1 MGTLKTDRHRLA
13 PSCTTVGHR
22 GRAYLKFPPM
32 KTCDKTPNQTSNTLP
47 QRVIEA
53 LDMIGFPR
61 LLRDGAV
68 LLRRNHALSWL
79 RVFRSG
85 DALRVGHGGRQARQT
100 EAMRS
105 EKCVVRYGRTW
116 DGMRVIAVCFT
127 RTLQRCAC
135 PTNTHFLLILQEVQ
149 RIAKTRNQLIVR

>member
-1 MGTLKTDRHRLA
+1 M
-13 PSCTTVGHR
+13 SWE
-22 GRAYLKFPPM
+22 
-32 KTCDKTPNQTSNTLP
+32 
-47 QRVIEA
+47 QR
-53 LDMIGFPR
+53 
-61 LLRDGAV
+61 
-68 LLRRNHALSWL
+68 SWL

-105 EKCVVRYGRTW
+105 EKCVVRCGRTW

-135 PTNTHFLLILQEVQ
+135 PTNTHFLLILQEVK
-149 RIAKTRNQLIVR
+149 RIAKTRNQLMHKATELDRSTQLRPSP